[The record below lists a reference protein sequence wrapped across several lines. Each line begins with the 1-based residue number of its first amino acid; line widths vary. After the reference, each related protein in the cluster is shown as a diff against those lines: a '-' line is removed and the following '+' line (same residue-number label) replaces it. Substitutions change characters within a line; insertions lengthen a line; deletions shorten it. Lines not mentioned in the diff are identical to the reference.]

1 MSISR
6 WSSWASLGALALL
19 TLATAIWSVS
29 TSSTG
34 TQSNAIAIAT
44 SPSSATAPPG
54 ARLTANPR
62 TVGPGQPFRLSG
74 TGCPRTDRVITG
86 WNGPVTPKSDGSWNV
101 VVGGRILLVGTVN
114 VGAACVER
122 RSRSEVFGYPP
133 VRILVTPLPPGARIT
148 VSPKVVM
155 IGQSIRLSGNDCFPP
170 TDYVLPAYGDAVTP
184 KPDGSWSAGG
194 VVGDGAQVGFVPV
207 SAACVTGADKAEV
220 FSYPAVHIQVK
231 TYRHLRVTPGT
242 TVSAGT
248 TLTVFSIGAC
258 PSRSEGDVYL
268 QSAVAPETDVAQS
281 FAINSSSGGEWSA
294 TLPIPQGTAPGHY
307 MLHGQCDGDHVFLA
321 FYSAVPITVTIG
333 SSG

>member
-1 MSISR
+1 VPISR

-19 TLATAIWSVS
+19 TPATAIWSVS

-44 SPSSATAPPG
+44 SPSPAPAPPR
-54 ARLTANPR
+54 ARLTASPR
-62 TVGPGQPFRLSG
+62 TIGPGQPFRLSG
-74 TGCPRTDRVITG
+74 TGCPNAGRVITG
-86 WNGPVTPKSDGSWNV
+86 GNAPVTPESDGSWSV
-101 VVGGRILLVGTVN
+101 VIGGSNLLVGTVD
-114 VGAACVER
+114 VGAACVGR
-122 RSRSEVFGYPP
+122 GGRSGTFGYSP
-133 VRILVTPLPPGARIT
+133 VRIRVMALPPGARLT

-155 IGQSIRLSGNDCFPP
+155 IGQAIRLSGNECFPP
-170 TDYVLPAYGDAVTP
+170 SDYVLPAYGETVTP
-184 KPDGSWSAGG
+184 MADGSWNAVG
-194 VVGDGAQVGFVPV
+194 VVGDGAQVGIVPV
-207 SAACVTGADKAEV
+207 GATCVTGTDKAEV
-220 FSYPAVHIQVK
+220 FSYPAVHIRVN

-258 PSRSEGDVYL
+258 PSRSDGVVYL
-268 QSAVAPETDVAQS
+268 QSAVASETEVAQG

-321 FYSAVPITVTIG
+321 FYNAVPITVTIG